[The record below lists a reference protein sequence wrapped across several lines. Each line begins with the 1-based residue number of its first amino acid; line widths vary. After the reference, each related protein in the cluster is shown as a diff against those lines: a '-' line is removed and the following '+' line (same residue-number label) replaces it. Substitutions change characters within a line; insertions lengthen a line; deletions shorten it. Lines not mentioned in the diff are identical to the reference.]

1 MDLTHKEDEIV
12 KNVYFDHDGNV
23 DDLVS
28 LLLLLQM
35 SEVNL
40 IGVGV
45 IDADG
50 YIEGSVPASRKIIT
64 RFGKGAQV
72 SVAASNSRPVHQFPK
87 EWRLSSFSFDAF
99 PLLNEHGEPTTP
111 LAEKPAHLD
120 MIDKLKQADGKTD
133 LVMTGPLTDLARA
146 LEVDPTIVNHIERLY
161 WMGGTM
167 RTEGNVLEPKHD
179 GTAEW
184 NAYWDPKA
192 VKTVF
197 DADIDI
203 QMVGLEST
211 NQVPLNADVQQYWAS
226 LRRYPMMDLI
236 GQGYALVSSYEA
248 NSTYYLWDV
257 LTAVASQYPELIES
271 KDIRGDVLTTGAD
284 AGRTFETNQG
294 RPINLV
300 TEVHGKDFFDKI
312 DELLT
317 QSE

>member
-1 MDLTHKEDEIV
+1 MDLTDKEDEIV

-35 SEVNL
+35 PEVNL

-64 RFGKGAQV
+64 RFGNGAQV
-72 SVAASNSRPVHQFPK
+72 SVK

-99 PLLNEHGEPTTP
+99 PLLNEHGGPTTP

-146 LEVDPTIVNHIERLY
+146 LEVDPTIVDNIQRLY

-184 NAYWDPKA
+184 NAYWDPEA
-192 VKTVF
+192 VKAVF

-211 NQVPLNADVQQYWAS
+211 NQVPLNADVQQHWAS

-257 LTAVASQYPELIES
+257 LTTVASQYPDLIQS
-271 KDIRGDVLTTGAD
+271 KDIHGDVLTTGAG
-284 AGRTFETNQG
+284 AGRTFETDNG

-300 TEVHGKDFFDKI
+300 TEVDGQAFYDKF

-317 QSE
+317 QGH